1 MTKWYEET
9 DQLHDVFVMKRL
21 RLVRNIA
28 DCIFPSRLEKE
39 DREEMLQEEL
49 SRRSLPVL
57 RIGQRPQ
64 QRIPSGVGLFL
75 PGTGFTG
82 AGSDPEL

>member
-28 DCIFPSRLEKE
+28 DCIFPSRLAKE
-39 DREEMLQEEL
+39 DREEMLQDMEAAL
-49 SRRSLPVL
+49 LPV
-57 RIGQRPQ
+57 
-64 QRIPSGVGLFL
+64 
-75 PGTGFTG
+75 TG
-82 AGSDPEL
+82 ADGNVFYYMRLDLLS